1 MAYNQNSSTLRDH
14 RERLLQIALA
24 HAKAGGLNS
33 LNRERIATEG
43 KVSLGTVSNALGKR
57 ADMMNLVI
65 NAAKA
70 EGLTLTY

>member
-1 MAYNQNSSTLRDH
+1 MAYNSNSDTLRKH
-14 RERLLQIALA
+14 RERLLAIALT

-33 LNRERIATEG
+33 LNRERIATEAE
-43 KVSLGTVSNALGKR
+43 VSLGTVSNALGKR

-70 EGLTLTY
+70 EGVTLNY